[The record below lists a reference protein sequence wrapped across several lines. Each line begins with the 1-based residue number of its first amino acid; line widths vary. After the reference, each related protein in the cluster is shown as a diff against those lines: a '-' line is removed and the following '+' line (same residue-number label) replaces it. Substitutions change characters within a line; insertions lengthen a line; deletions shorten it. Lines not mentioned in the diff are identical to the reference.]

1 MQLYPFIFS
10 SLPLQNLSNNLKC
23 FPKTLEELKF
33 VLGVISD
40 IRAMSLSIETRYRD
54 IQERYRTLSMYK
66 IPVPVEEANE
76 ASGISTVW
84 SDLSREAKM
93 VDRSLVSV
101 KKKFTIITK
110 DEVTEFLDKT
120 SEFTVKFKT
129 EGPSTIGDELDK
141 G

>member
-1 MQLYPFIFS
+1 M
-10 SLPLQNLSNNLKC
+10 
-23 FPKTLEELKF
+23 
-33 VLGVISD
+33 ISD

-110 DEVTEFLDKT
+110 DEVTEFLDKA